1 MRRPWVLLAGA
12 GVAIACSQ
20 APEGELVMFTV
31 PRGATVA
38 AVAETLSTRGIV
50 SDPNLFRFY
59 SSISGRARTI
69 KAGTFVLPVGA
80 GTRSAFAALVK
91 GQPAL
96 RSFVIPEG
104 LMLSEIA
111 TEAERQLG
119 IPYEDF
125 MVAAGDSAWRG
136 RLGIPTPTLE
146 GYLYPSTHMVRFDAT
161 ANEVVD
167 QMVRTFQ
174 TAWRDEWNARVD
186 ALGLS
191 SHELVTLASIIEGEV
206 RHEEDRRYVSSV
218 YHNRLRRG
226 MRLQA
231 DPTVIYALGRR
242 RRLFERDYLL
252 QSPYNTYQI
261 DGLPPGPIGSPS
273 TASLEAALHPAAT
286 GFLYFVAREDGRHV
300 FSMTFAEHRR
310 TIAEIRNGG

>member
-1 MRRPWVLLAGA
+1 MRLRWVLFAGIL
-12 GVAIACSQ
+12 VACSP
-20 APEGELVMFTV
+20 APERETVRFTV

-50 SDPNLFRFY
+50 SDPGFFRFY
-59 SSISGRARTI
+59 SAISGRARAI
-69 KAGTFVLPVGA
+69 KAGTFELPAGA
-80 GTRSAFAALVK
+80 GTRVAFAALVR

-96 RSFVIPEG
+96 RAFTIQEG

-119 IPYEDF
+119 VSYEDI
-125 MVAAGDSAWRG
+125 VAAAGDSTWRSQ
-136 RLGIPTPTLE
+136 LGVPAPTLE

-161 ANEVVD
+161 AHEVVD
-167 QMVRTFQ
+167 QLVRTFQ
-174 TAWRDEWNARVD
+174 SAWHDEWTARLD
-186 ALGLS
+186 TLGLS
-191 SHELVTLASIIEGEV
+191 FHELVTLASIIEGEV

-273 TASLEAALHPAAT
+273 TASIEAALYPAAT
-286 GFLYFVAREDGRHV
+286 DFLYFVAREDGRHV
-300 FSMTFAEHRR
+300 FSRTFAEHRR
-310 TIAEIRNGG
+310 TINQIRNGG

>member
-1 MRRPWVLLAGA
+1 VRLKWVLLAGVLA
-12 GVAIACSQ
+12 ACSP
-20 APEGELVMFTV
+20 APEGESVMFTV

-50 SDPNLFRFY
+50 SDPGFFRFY
-59 SSISGRARTI
+59 SAISGRSRAI
-69 KAGTFVLPVGA
+69 KAGTFELPAGA
-80 GTRSAFAALVK
+80 GTRVALAALVR

-96 RSFVIPEG
+96 RAFVIHEG

-119 IPYEDF
+119 IPYED
-125 MVAAGDSAWRG
+125 MIAAASDSTWRI
-136 RLGIPTPTLE
+136 RLGVPAPTLE
-146 GYLYPSTHMVRFDAT
+146 GYLYPSTYLVRFDAT
-161 ANEVVD
+161 AGDVVD
-167 QMVRTFQ
+167 QLVRTFQ
-174 TAWRDEWNARVD
+174 SRWRDEWTARLD
-186 ALGLS
+186 TLGLS
-191 SHELVTLASIIEGEV
+191 FHELITLASIIEGEV

-218 YHNRLRRG
+218 YHNRLRLG

-273 TASLEAALHPAAT
+273 TASIEAALYPRAT
-286 GFLYFVAREDGRHV
+286 DFVYFVARGDGRHV
-300 FSMTFAEHRR
+300 FSRTFAEHRR
-310 TIAEIRNGG
+310 TINQIRNGG